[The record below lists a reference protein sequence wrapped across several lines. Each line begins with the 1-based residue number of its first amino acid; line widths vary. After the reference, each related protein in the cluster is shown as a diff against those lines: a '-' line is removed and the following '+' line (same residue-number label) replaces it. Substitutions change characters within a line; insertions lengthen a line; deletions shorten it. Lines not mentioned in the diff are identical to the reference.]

1 MAMRLEGGDR
11 FRKHLRGMA
20 KDVNSGLEAAVVAG
34 AFLVRNSASEKAP
47 YKTGNLRSSIHVEPK
62 SSGKD
67 EAIAEVGTS
76 EEYARIQEYG
86 GTITA
91 KNKPYLVFRTEDGKW
106 HSVKSVTIP
115 PHPYLRPA
123 FDENKARVKSE
134 IERAVKKL
142 L

>member
-1 MAMRLEGGDR
+1 MGMKLEGGDR
-11 FRKHLRGMA
+11 FRNRLDKAA
-20 KDVNSGLEAAVVAG
+20 KDIGSGLRPAVIAG
-34 AFLVRNSASEKAP
+34 AQLVRNSASEKAP
-47 YKTGNLRSSIHVEPK
+47 YKTGNLRSSIHIEPR

-67 EAIAEVGTS
+67 EAVVEVGTS

-86 GTITA
+86 GTINA
-91 KNKPYLVFRTEDGKW
+91 KNKPYLVFQTEDGSW

-123 FDENKARVKSE
+123 FDENKAKVKSE